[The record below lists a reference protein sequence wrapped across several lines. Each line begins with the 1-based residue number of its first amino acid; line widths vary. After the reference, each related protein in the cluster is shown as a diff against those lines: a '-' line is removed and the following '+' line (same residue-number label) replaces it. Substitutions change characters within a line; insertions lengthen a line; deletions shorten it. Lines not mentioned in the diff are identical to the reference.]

1 MKRFDEKI
9 DVYISSSNND
19 RTAHISPAK
28 GSYHRYILH
37 KAHLARTTSFS
48 LLSVDRRLKG
58 RQRAVYRLLVL
69 IPLFILPYSHIY
81 IHIPSIVSR
90 DFIIAAAIW
99 QQGIFLFLLLLYQHK
114 CLFRGHKV
122 LFSGFCAREL
132 LSRRRFVIYNRRFA
146 AASVFFNRRG
156 SIEMVIDC
164 FLRPDDLCRSL

>member
-90 DFIIAAAIW
+90 DFIIAARPF
-99 QQGIFLFLLLLYQHK
+99 GSK
-114 CLFRGHKV
+114 
-122 LFSGFCAREL
+122 GFFFFYYYYT
-132 LSRRRFVIYNRRFA
+132 ST
-146 AASVFFNRRG
+146 SVFLAAIRSCLVAFVLASYCRG
-156 SIEMVIDC
+156 GDSLFIIDV
-164 FLRPDDLCRSL
+164 LRPRLSFSIVAARLKW